1 MTEPLRIDIVSD
13 VVCPWCAVGYY
24 QLKQALE
31 AEGIAADIHWHPF
44 ELNPQMGPEGQDIVE
59 HVAEKYGSTPG
70 DSKRARER
78 LTAAGGEVGFTFR
91 YADDMRIW
99 NTFRAHRLLHWAEDF
114 GKVHDLKLALLRA
127 YFTDGK
133 TVDDPEV
140 LADVA
145 ADVGLDRDA
154 AMAVVTSNDF
164 TDEVRA
170 MQHFWISKGIRGVP
184 AMVFD
189 SKHLVTG
196 ARGVDVYAQF
206 LRQLQAAKEVT
217 A

>member
-24 QLKQALE
+24 QLQQALA

-44 ELNPQMGPEGQDIVE
+44 ELNSQMGPEGQDIVE
-59 HVAEKYGSTPG
+59 HVAEKYGSTPEE
-70 DSKRARER
+70 SKRARER
-78 LTAAGGEVGFTFR
+78 LTAAGAEAGFTFH

-99 NTFRAHRLLHWAEDF
+99 NTFRAHRLLHWAEDH
-114 GKVHDLKLALLRA
+114 GKVHDLKLALFRA

-133 TVDDPEV
+133 AVDDAEV
-140 LADVA
+140 LADLA

-154 AMAVVTSNDF
+154 ALAVVTGDAF

-170 MQHFWISKGIRGVP
+170 LQHFWLSKGIRGVP

-196 ARGVDVYAQF
+196 ARGADVYAQF
-206 LRQLQAAKEVT
+206 LRQLQETRKV
-217 A
+217 